1 MRLRFDEATCPDHK
15 QAIASGFEG
24 FRQNV
29 NDRSSLALRGMKEY
43 AMQRYR
49 STPHRSFRVAVVEA
63 VE

>member
-29 NDRSSLALRGMKEY
+29 NDRSSLALRGMKD

-49 STPHRSFRVAVVEA
+49 RDPTPFFSRVFACSR
-63 VE
+63 